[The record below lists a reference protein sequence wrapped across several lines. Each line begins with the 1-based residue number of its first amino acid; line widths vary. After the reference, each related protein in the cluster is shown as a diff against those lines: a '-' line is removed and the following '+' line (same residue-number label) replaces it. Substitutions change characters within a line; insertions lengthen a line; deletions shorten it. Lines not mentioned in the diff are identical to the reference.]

1 MEYSQGDIDSL
12 ARKLAIADLT
22 DGEIAVLDALVE
34 AAEGE
39 VGGLALGLS
48 FAPLKSAEFLLG
60 HELTH
65 VRLDTAEALNDNA
78 RGIVG
83 PSDRAL

>member
-12 ARKLAIADLT
+12 TTKLTIADLT

-34 AAEGE
+34 AAEDE
-39 VGGLALGLS
+39 VGGFALGLS
-48 FAPLKSAEFLLG
+48 FAPLKPAEFLLG

-65 VRLDTAEALNDNA
+65 VRQDTAEALHENA